1 MAIRR
6 VRPAKVPRAGTTRL
20 TPSRPQVCGATGR
33 PVAEQPAYTR
43 REIDYPATVSSLVV
57 SGMQFGDLKRRELL
71 TLLGGAAAAWPLA
84 ARAQQAAMPVIGFL
98 NGASPEKDEPFV
110 NAFLQGLKETG
121 YTENQ
126 NVIIEYRW
134 ADGQYAR
141 FPEMVRDFI
150 RRQVAVIAV
159 NTPAARIAKQ
169 AATNIPIVFLTGED
183 PVTSGLVTSLSRPG
197 GNSTGV
203 TTMLGG
209 LAAKQFGLLRELVPS
224 SGAVAFLV
232 NPQNPIAEPNVRDAK
247 EAAQILGLQLR
258 VLNASTEAEIDLAF
272 EALGQGLA
280 GALLVQPDAFLTNRR
295 IVALAARHAM
305 PTMYQVRDLTAAGGL
320 ISYGPSIADL
330 YRQMGV
336 YTGKVLKGIH
346 PAELPVL
353 QPTRFELIVNL
364 KTAKALGLTI
374 PDKLLALADEVI
386 E

>member
-1 MAIRR
+1 
-6 VRPAKVPRAGTTRL
+6 V
-20 TPSRPQVCGATGR
+20 
-33 PVAEQPAYTR
+33 
-43 REIDYPATVSSLVV
+43 
-57 SGMQFGDLKRRELL
+57 KRRQFI

-84 ARAQQAAMPVIGFL
+84 VRAQQAAMPVIGFL
-98 NGASPEKDEPFV
+98 NGASPEKYEPFV

-121 YTENQ
+121 YTDGQ

-134 ADGQYAR
+134 ADGQYSR
-141 FPEMVRDFI
+141 FPEMVRDLI

-169 AATNIPIVFLTGED
+169 AATNIPIVFFTGED
-183 PVTSGLVTSLSRPG
+183 PVTSGLVKSLSRPG
-197 GNSTGV
+197 GKATGV
-203 TTMLGG
+203 TSMFGG
-209 LAAKQFGLLRELVPS
+209 LAAKQFGLLRGLAPS
-224 SGAVAFLV
+224 SGTVAFLV

-272 EALGQGLA
+272 DALGQGLA
-280 GALLVQPDAFLTNRR
+280 GALLVQPDAFLNNRR
-295 IVALAARHAM
+295 IVALAARYAM

-320 ISYGPSIADL
+320 ISYGPNLADL

-336 YTGKVLKGIH
+336 YTGKVVKGTH

-353 QPTRFELIVNL
+353 QPTRFELIINL
-364 KTAKALGLTI
+364 KTAKTLGMEI
-374 PDKLLALADEVI
+374 PANLLALANEVI